1 MEKKIK
7 YNLVIVSHNIGKDFV
22 EYIMQLINSN
32 QPNNIIEFRERYS
45 NLLILHNLLFKES
58 GSNNFPKFPPKRI
71 FGNMKED
78 FVLEREKDLKTY
90 FQKIFENQEFYKLK
104 SLQNWIDNI
113 IKNNKPKNQ
122 KEENIKNNNII
133 IDKYKKKEEEY
144 IDTHFID
151 FFFFYNTDDEN
162 IGKPLKDENTIN
174 QIEFNSNI
182 FLIPEGDDR
191 NFDLI
196 QQENQIIQ
204 YEDLLIDN
212 LNLFINIINNKKIL
226 YYENN
231 NNLIDS
237 FKI

>member
-151 FFFFYNTDDEN
+151 FFDFDNTDDEN

-212 LNLFINIINNKKIL
+212 LNLFINIINNKKLL

>member
-151 FFFFYNTDDEN
+151 FFDFDNTDDEN
-162 IGKPLKDENTIN
+162 IGKPLKDEDTIN

-212 LNLFINIINNKKIL
+212 LNLFINIINNKKLL

>member
-113 IKNNKPKNQ
+113 IKNNKPKIQ

-151 FFFFYNTDDEN
+151 FFDFDNTDDEN

-212 LNLFINIINNKKIL
+212 LNLFINIINNKKLL

>member
-122 KEENIKNNNII
+122 KEKNIKNNNII

-151 FFFFYNTDDEN
+151 FFDFDNTDDEN

-212 LNLFINIINNKKIL
+212 LNLFINIINNKKLL

>member
-151 FFFFYNTDDEN
+151 FFDFDNTDDEN

-204 YEDLLIDN
+204 YEDLLIDS
-212 LNLFINIINNKKIL
+212 LNLFINIINNKKLL

>member
-45 NLLILHNLLFKES
+45 NLLNLHYILLKES

-113 IKNNKPKNQ
+113 IKNNKTKNK

-151 FFFFYNTDDEN
+151 FFDFDNTDDEN

>member
-1 MEKKIK
+1 
-7 YNLVIVSHNIGKDFV
+7 
-22 EYIMQLINSN
+22 MQLINSN

-113 IKNNKPKNQ
+113 IKNNKTKNQ

-151 FFFFYNTDDEN
+151 FFDFDNTDDEN

-212 LNLFINIINNKKIL
+212 LNLFINIINNKKLL

>member
-45 NLLILHNLLFKES
+45 NLLNLHYILLKES

-151 FFFFYNTDDEN
+151 FFDFDNTDDEN

-196 QQENQIIQ
+196 YQENQIIQ

-212 LNLFINIINNKKIL
+212 LNLFINIINNKKLL

>member
-1 MEKKIK
+1 MKDAYTNEILGYAVSSSME
-7 YNLVIVSHNIGKDFV
+7 
-22 EYIMQLINSN
+22 
-32 QPNNIIEFRERYS
+32 
-45 NLLILHNLLFKES
+45 
-58 GSNNFPKFPPKRI
+58 
-71 FGNMKED
+71 ED

-104 SLQNWIDNI
+104 SLQNWTDNI

-144 IDTHFID
+144 IDTHFTD
-151 FFFFYNTDDEN
+151 FFDFDNTDDEN

-212 LNLFINIINNKKIL
+212 LNLFINIINNKKLL

>member
-45 NLLILHNLLFKES
+45 NLLNLHYILLKES

-104 SLQNWIDNI
+104 SLQNWIENI

-151 FFFFYNTDDEN
+151 FFDFDNTDDEN

-212 LNLFINIINNKKIL
+212 LNLFINIINNKKLL

>member
-1 MEKKIK
+1 M
-7 YNLVIVSHNIGKDFV
+7 NDLALARVQH
-22 EYIMQLINSN
+22 
-32 QPNNIIEFRERYS
+32 
-45 NLLILHNLLFKES
+45 LFQS
-58 GSNNFPKFPPKRI
+58 S
-71 FGNMKED
+71 
-78 FVLEREKDLKTY
+78 DLP
-90 FQKIFENQEFYKLK
+90 L
-104 SLQNWIDNI
+104 
-113 IKNNKPKNQ
+113 
-122 KEENIKNNNII
+122 
-133 IDKYKKKEEEY
+133 
-144 IDTHFID
+144 
-151 FFFFYNTDDEN
+151 
-162 IGKPLKDENTIN
+162 KPLKDENTIN

-212 LNLFINIINNKKIL
+212 LNLFINIINNKKLL

>member
-45 NLLILHNLLFKES
+45 NLLNLHNILLKES
-58 GSNNFPKFPPKRI
+58 NSNNFPKFPPKRI

-151 FFFFYNTDDEN
+151 FFDFDNTDDEN

-212 LNLFINIINNKKIL
+212 LNLFINIINNKKLL

>member
-151 FFFFYNTDDEN
+151 FFDFDNTDDEN

>member
-45 NLLILHNLLFKES
+45 NLLNLHYILLKES

-151 FFFFYNTDDEN
+151 FFDFDNTDDEN

-212 LNLFINIINNKKIL
+212 LNLFINIINNKKLL